1 MVCTSADL
9 IMVYAAFAAD
19 EQKKAFASDK
29 PVKEKCCKKRSR
41 SRQEKKEKKRAK
53 EAAKMAQCVA
63 ERVLD
68 SMTCRLPAKNPYLL
82 SL

>member
-29 PVKEKCCKKRSR
+29 PVNKKGRSRRSLGRKEKE
-41 SRQEKKEKKRAK
+41 EKKMAK
-53 EAAKMAQCVA
+53 EAAKTAFLA